1 MYIGKEVRDL
11 LCKEEFERVAC
22 ENAQRL
28 YAHAAVMLRSAS
40 DAEDAAEEALYQLF
54 KRKKSFESEEHC
66 RAWLIRVT
74 VNASLKILRRRKHFS
89 DDPEELEKIT
99 KQFEYPDQSELFY
112 AVSCLDNKYKTVILL
127 YYYENMPAAEIART
141 LKISVT
147 AVTTRLDRARKQLK
161 AKLEGS
167 NEYEYFEGQTK
178 GNYVADHNRA
188 GHRDLGEN
196 KD

>member
-54 KRKKSFESEEHC
+54 KRKNPFESEEHC

-99 KQFEYPDQSELFY
+99 KQFEYPEQSELFR

-127 YYYENMPAAEIART
+127 YYYENMSAAEIART

-167 NEYEYFEGQTK
+167 NEYEYFERQTK
-178 GNYVADHNRA
+178 GNYVTDFNRA

-196 KD
+196 KG